1 MATSP
6 QEKKYTMPR
15 ASIIPGSLSRPGRK
29 RGALTEGVNCL
40 SWDCG
45 TTNLCYCLLEYLGG
59 PEKEFRVVM
68 WENFSLNAQSIKHA
82 VEMLPRE
89 LDRRPW
95 MLDVDYVCIE
105 SQVVQNIEMKVV
117 SHALQM
123 YFVTRSLVPP
133 VIQGIAPPSSSSS
146 ASSVTMTTAARKPI
160 SVHFIS
166 AKSKFTVCDV
176 EEPNLKTRRARNKR
190 VAVLMAQKLLQEQGD
205 EQTLRYLNKHTKKDD
220 LADSLIQAVYFLRI
234 VYNRSTQTKKVL
246 KHLGLETTDDTE
258 GVVIDINEGREVH
271 TEVPLPQ
278 VYKSETFTRP
288 VYAVPH
294 VEPSNCYSRTPP
306 TGQWAPV

>member
-1 MATSP
+1 MQSSSSA
-6 QEKKYTMPR
+6 Q
-15 ASIIPGSLSRPGRK
+15 AGSLSRPGRK

-45 TTNLCYCLLEYLGG
+45 TTNLCYCLLEYIGG
-59 PEKEFRVVM
+59 PDKEFRVVM

-105 SQVVQNIEMKVV
+105 SQVVHNIEMKVV

-123 YFVTRSLVPP
+123 YFITRTLQTPVTRS
-133 VIQGIAPPSSSSS
+133 IGSSSSTGP
-146 ASSVTMTTAARKPI
+146 VITTTEATGKPI

-190 VAVLMAQKLLQEQGD
+190 VAVLMAQKLLADQGD
-205 EQTLRYLNKHTKKDD
+205 DQTLRYLNKHKKKDD
-220 LADSLIQAVYFLRI
+220 LADSLIQGIYFLRI
-234 VYNRSTQTKKVL
+234 VYNRSKQTKKVL
-246 KHLGLETTDDTE
+246 KHLGLDKDEEDE
-258 GVVIDINEGREVH
+258 GMVIDINEGREVH
-271 TEVPLPQ
+271 LEIPLPQ
-278 VYKSETFTRP
+278 IYKSDSFTRP
-288 VYAVPH
+288 VYSLGSI
-294 VEPSNCYSRTPP
+294 EPSNCYTREP
-306 TGQWAPV
+306 TRGKWDTTTD